1 MNYVL
6 ARSQYSESQKAQIS
20 DLSDPHEIVLI
31 TMKELRKSLAALAL
45 NPKRSAI
52 NSRHYTKAFTA
63 VYILQ
68 SSLNF
73 DQGGEIAINLFRL
86 YEYFRQQLTT
96 TFSGKSEHQ
105 LDQCVMLLDEIIEAW
120 AGMP

>member
-6 ARSQYSESQKAQIS
+6 ARSQYAESQKAQVS
-20 DLSDPHEIVLI
+20 DLSDPHEIVLV
-31 TMKELRKSLAALAL
+31 TMRELRKSLAAIAHS
-45 NPKRSAI
+45 PKRSAT
-52 NSRHYTKAFTA
+52 NSRHYAKAFTA

-86 YEYFRQQLTT
+86 YEYFRQQLTSAY
-96 TFSGKSEHQ
+96 SGKSDNQ
-105 LDQCVMLLDEIIEAW
+105 LDQCVVLLDEIIEAW